1 MGSLRVP
8 SVFFDTLNLRCLVG
22 SFGFP
27 QMHFS
32 RQTRVASGLPL
43 GSLWLSPGFLLGAP
57 GSLWVPSGFPL
68 GSLWVPSGIPLGS
81 LWDPS
86 GFPLGS
92 LWVPSGIPLGSSLG
106 SLWVPFGFPQGFLWV
121 PPGFPWLLQL
131 GLFCCPLV
139 SFVFFG
145 DVPFWLNTGGQRAV
159 NFSAGAFREH
169 VQMSRV
175 ASTS

>member
-43 GSLWLSPGFLLGAP
+43 GSLWLSPGFLLGSP

-81 LWDPS
+81 LWVPS

-92 LWVPSGIPLGSSLG
+92 LWDPSGFLSGFSLG
-106 SLWVPFGFPQGFLWV
+106 PLWVS
-121 PPGFPWLLQL
+121 PGFPLGPPWVPLAFAAWIILLSTC
-131 GLFCCPLV
+131 F
-139 SFVFFG
+139 FRVFWRCTF
-145 DVPFWLNTGGQRAV
+145 LA
-159 NFSAGAFREH
+159 
-169 VQMSRV
+169 
-175 ASTS
+175 

>member
-1 MGSLRVP
+1 MGSLWVP

-43 GSLWLSPGFLLGAP
+43 GSLWLSPGFLLGSP

-68 GSLWVPSGIPLGS
+68 GSLWVPSGFPLGSLWVPPGFPPGS

-86 GFPLGS
+86 GFPLGFPLAFPAWIILLS
-92 LWVPSGIPLGSSLG
+92 ACVFCVFGGAPS
-106 SLWVPFGFPQGFLWV
+106 
-121 PPGFPWLLQL
+121 
-131 GLFCCPLV
+131 
-139 SFVFFG
+139 
-145 DVPFWLNTGGQRAV
+145 WLNIGGQRAV
-159 NFSAGAFREH
+159 KFSADAFQEH
-169 VQMSRV
+169 VQMSPI
-175 ASTS
+175 AFTS